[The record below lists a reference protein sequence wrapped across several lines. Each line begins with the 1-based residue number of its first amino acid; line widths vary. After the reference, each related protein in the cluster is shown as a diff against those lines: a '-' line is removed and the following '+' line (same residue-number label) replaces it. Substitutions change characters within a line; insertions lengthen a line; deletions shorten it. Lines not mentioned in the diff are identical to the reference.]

1 MESSHPDNLLLRRAV
16 SGDAN
21 AFATLCDQ
29 YRNRVWRIVSS
40 VAKGPDVDDLAQ
52 EAIVKAFCALKTYRG
67 EASFE
72 AWLCRIA
79 TNVAFDY
86 RRSAW
91 KRRVFFWEKDSDIP
105 EEASKSLHEEAE
117 QRELQRTVRNAVL
130 ALPERQRSPIW
141 LHYFEGFSMADI
153 SRLEEVS
160 ESTLRS
166 RVQAGLKR
174 LSKSLDGVHSE
185 YFEVST
191 VSETVVEG
199 AGS

>member
-1 MESSHPDNLLLRRAV
+1 MDSSRPDYILLNRALE
-16 SGDAN
+16 GDAN
-21 AFATLCDQ
+21 AFAILCDQ
-29 YRNRVWRIVSS
+29 YRNRVWRIVAS

-52 EAIVKAFCALKTYRG
+52 DAVVKAYCALKSYRG

-105 EEASKSLHEEAE
+105 EEVGETLHEEAE
-117 QRELQRTVRNAVL
+117 RRELQRTIRNAVL

-174 LSKSLDGVHSE
+174 LSKSLDGLNSE
-185 YFEVST
+185 YFEVAT
-191 VSETVVEG
+191 VSEAVVEG